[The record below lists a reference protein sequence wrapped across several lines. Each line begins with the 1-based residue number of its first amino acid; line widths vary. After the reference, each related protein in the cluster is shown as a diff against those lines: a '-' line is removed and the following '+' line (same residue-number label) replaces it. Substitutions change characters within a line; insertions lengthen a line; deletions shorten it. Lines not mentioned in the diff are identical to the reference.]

1 MKKRLMIFLKLKASE
16 QTTLII
22 GVCALCSLTVN
33 DDVDVFV
40 LSSLSKTK
48 FLNRAPAS
56 LSLEHTSTKSRSQLG
71 VFVFCVCVYDC
82 DSP

>member
-1 MKKRLMIFLKLKASE
+1 MKKKTNDLSKAKG
-16 QTTLII
+16 QRANNPDNW
-22 GVCALCSLTVN
+22 GVCSLTVN

-56 LSLEHTSTKSRSQLG
+56 LSIEHTSTKSRSQLG